1 MKALTVSAAAL
12 MAAALVAADGYA
24 QGLPPV
30 YREQDRGIRDQNR
43 SPQNRNPQATS
54 QTQVV
59 RQRTDSLA
67 NELDAVLEHLEED
80 LAEGHGGRATAQLF
94 HQAEAAL
101 QEAVHFRQSV
111 RTGTTPQEIR
121 EHFRVLDGQVH
132 ALMQA
137 MQQSQD
143 APLRRSVSR
152 LAYADEQL
160 HAAVAM
166 GQPATAD
173 FVARQAHVLAGE
185 AQRLERA
192 VRSVIAQQDHHE
204 GGDHR
209 GDPELINAVHD
220 FVDKVEHFHETAE
233 TENDPGHL
241 AVDFADVDQSWHRVV
256 DLINRNPH
264 GAYLY
269 RRAQRVGAMHD
280 DLSRIIGVR
289 SERRPIRFNVGG
301 VNIQLGR

>member
-1 MKALTVSAAAL
+1 MKALTVSAATL
-12 MAAALVAADGYA
+12 AAMALVTADGYA

-30 YREQDRGIRDQNR
+30 YREQDGLRDQNR
-43 SPQNRNPQATS
+43 FPQNRNPQAAS

-59 RQRTDSLA
+59 RQRTDALA
-67 NELDAVLEHLEED
+67 NELDAVLEHLEEH
-80 LAEGHGGRATAQLF
+80 LEEGHGDRATGQLF
-94 HQAEAAL
+94 NQAEAAL

-111 RTGTTPQEIR
+111 RNGTSPQEIQ

-137 MQQSQD
+137 MQASQD

-160 HAAVAM
+160 HAAVNM
-166 GQPATAD
+166 GQPASSE
-173 FVARQAHVLAGE
+173 FIARQAHVLAGE

-192 VRSVIAQQDHHE
+192 VRSVIAQQDHRE
-204 GGDHR
+204 GGDHH
-209 GDPELINAVHD
+209 GDPELINAVHAFYD
-220 FVDKVEHFHETAE
+220 RVEHFHETAE
-233 TENDPGHL
+233 TEHDLGHL
-241 AVDFADVDQSWHRVV
+241 AQDWAAVDQSWHQVV
-256 DLINRNPH
+256 DLMNRNPH

-280 DLSRIIGVR
+280 ELSRVIGVR
-289 SERRPIRFNVGG
+289 TERRAIRFNVGG